1 VIVRAVRC
9 LLLRFLLC
17 ARMKAETSELRSRVE
32 AQAHRTFKF
41 RIHITTVFFV
51 TRKGSQMKTC
61 FKWETQKCPRSQEL
75 VRDDR
80 ATQMLHHAKRGRQRL
95 RRRNPEDLKIVK
107 SVRQA
112 TFFRT

>member
-1 VIVRAVRC
+1 VTVRDA
-9 LLLRFLLC
+9 RFLLLS
-17 ARMKAETSELRSRVE
+17 RVTLETSELRSRQDITGVT
-32 AQAHRTFKF
+32 ATKF
-41 RIHITTVFFV
+41 RTHITTVFFV

-61 FKWETQKCPRSQEL
+61 FKWETQKCPRSQKL

-95 RRRNPEDLKIVK
+95 KRRNLEDLKFVK

>member
-1 VIVRAVRC
+1 VTVRDV
-9 LLLRFLLC
+9 RFLL
-17 ARMKAETSELRSRVE
+17 LSRVTLE
-32 AQAHRTFKF
+32 NLGIMGVTATKF
-41 RIHITTVFFV
+41 RTHITTVFFV

-80 ATQMLHHAKRGRQRL
+80 ATQMLHHAKRGLGRQRL
-95 RRRNPEDLKIVK
+95 KRRNLEDLKIVK